1 MSNTNMVKGE
11 SIAKGTKTAR
21 KKEINPSIE
30 FSLLAPDAKEVILA
44 GTFNDWNV
52 AEGFKMRRFKE
63 GIWKKKV
70 NLRPGRYE
78 YQFVVD
84 GTWWTDPKNPTKV
97 GNVFGTEN
105 SVLEV

>member
-1 MSNTNMVKGE
+1 MADTKMVEGE
-11 SIAKGTKTAR
+11 SIAKGTKTSQ
-21 KKEINPSIE
+21 KKETIPSIE
-30 FSLLAPDAKEVILA
+30 FSLLAPDAKEVILV

-52 AEGFKMRRFKE
+52 PGGFKMRKFKE
-63 GIWKKKV
+63 GIWKKRM

-84 GTWWTDPKNPTKV
+84 SAWWTDPKNSTKV